1 MERDDYMEE
10 GKEDV
15 KDYIDENVDL
25 KEFKS
30 RDELEKWLNEILFTE
45 DSVTGNGSSSYT
57 YNSYVAEENLC
68 HNWGLLEEVLNEYC
82 FIENPIEKGPEWC
95 DVAIRCY
102 LLPSAITDVLDE
114 MELPY

>member
-1 MERDDYMEE
+1 MERYDYMEE
-10 GKEDV
+10 VKEDV

-57 YNSYVAEENLC
+57 YNNVSSTKYNRL
-68 HNWGLLEEVLNEYC
+68 
-82 FIENPIEKGPEWC
+82 
-95 DVAIRCY
+95 
-102 LLPSAITDVLDE
+102 
-114 MELPY
+114 